1 MNETNDPWAALAAPT
16 TRAPRSLETRAKT
29 ESRKPWVQPSTLPEI
44 EPRDGWT
51 HKWVRT
57 GADNTPDKRT
67 YQSRLREG
75 WEPIDLAD
83 YPELWSHGAGRT
95 TGHCEVGNLIA
106 CRMPDETARERN
118 ESYVNNARQAE
129 SDAEEHYM
137 RDNSELV
144 KKFRNNS
151 RKRMF
156 GQLAR

>member
-1 MNETNDPWAALAAPT
+1 MTETNDPWAALAAPT
-16 TRAPRSLETRAKT
+16 TRSPRSLETRAKT

-67 YQSRLREG
+67 FSSRRREG
-75 WEPIDLAD
+75 WEPVDIAE
-83 YPELWSHGAGRT
+83 YPELSDFADGKT
-95 TGHCEVGNLIA
+95 NGHCEVGGLIL
-106 CRMPDETARERN
+106 CRMPDETAKERN
-118 ESYVNNARQAE
+118 NSYVDNARRAE

-144 KKFRNNS
+144 KKFRQNS
-151 RKRMF
+151 RKVVF
-156 GQLAR
+156 GQSAR